1 MRLRPRLEVH
11 EDHQRVRARLWCSPI
26 MLSIWSAR
34 RHAKSERAMAV
45 SNWGLEVFRWVRGG
59 GTDLMAGTGHV
70 AAGFV
75 AKRQR
80 LRLSHPP
87 RADMPPGR
95 HGPHDR
101 PFGPAQTCAGSDGR
115 CLRRCGRRKA
125 ELARRHA
132 GARSNVRSLT
142 GDRQGYGL
150 LQNQKGGPHLFS
162 KSDLLLYTYET
173 KPELLRSY
181 EIWAR

>member
-1 MRLRPRLEVH
+1 M
-11 EDHQRVRARLWCSPI
+11 
-26 MLSIWSAR
+26 
-34 RHAKSERAMAV
+34 
-45 SNWGLEVFRWVRGG
+45 
-59 GTDLMAGTGHV
+59 DLMAGTGHV

-132 GARSNVRSLT
+132 GSHSNVRSLT
-142 GDRQGYGL
+142 GDRGAGAIWFEWAM
-150 LQNQKGGPHLFS
+150 PM
-162 KSDLLLYTYET
+162 EE
-173 KPELLRSY
+173 KPS
-181 EIWAR
+181 